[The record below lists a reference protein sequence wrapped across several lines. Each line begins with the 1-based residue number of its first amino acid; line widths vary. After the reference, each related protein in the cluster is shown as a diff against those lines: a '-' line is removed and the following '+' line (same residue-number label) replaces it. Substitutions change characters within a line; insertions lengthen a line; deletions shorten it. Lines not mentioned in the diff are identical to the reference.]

1 MTPEVIFVTLV
12 LPALVI
18 LGAWVATKLHDRDLK
33 KTYGH

>member
-1 MTPEVIFVTLV
+1 MMPEVIFVTLV